1 MGEHRQEFERELEAI
16 EARIIELFAMI
27 AEDLPEATKAL
38 LSDDDVVQ
46 LLTEREKTIHAL
58 YPEIERLADREILLQ
73 APVAD
78 DLRFLLSV
86 LRILPEIEQSH
97 DLVVQIASR
106 ANHFLTDDLS
116 PRTRGLA
123 ERMGNL
129 AADMWRQAA
138 DCWYQ
143 RDRTAAFALSGRD
156 DEMDELYS
164 SLIADGAPGDDGD
177 DAGGAVLR
185 AAGRPRGQHR
195 PPRGL
200 PGRIRGVRRLQGIR
214 AGLALLPAAHRAM
227 SPAGPGRTALFGTRS
242 PGQTGEEDE
251 PVGI

>member
-1 MGEHRQEFERELEAI
+1 MNQERSARYACPMGEHRAEFERELEAI
-16 EARIIELFAMI
+16 EAKVIELFAMI

-38 LSDDDVVQ
+38 LTGDNEAMQ
-46 LLTEREKTIHAL
+46 RLAERDKVIHAL
-58 YPEIERLADREILLQ
+58 YPEIEQLANREILLQ

-129 AADMWRQAA
+129 ASDMWRQAA

-143 RDRTAAFALSGRD
+143 RDRTAAFALSERD

-164 SLIADGAPGDDGD
+164 SLIAELASGQMSVPVTMELTLVARFYERLGDHAVNVARRVVYLAGSAPGS
-177 DAGGAVLR
+177 
-185 AAGRPRGQHR
+185 
-195 PPRGL
+195 
-200 PGRIRGVRRLQGIR
+200 PG
-214 AGLALLPAAHRAM
+214 PAA
-227 SPAGPGRTALFGTRS
+227 
-242 PGQTGEEDE
+242 D
-251 PVGI
+251 

>member
-16 EARIIELFAMI
+16 EARVIELFAMI
-27 AEDLPEATKAL
+27 AEDLPLATKAL
-38 LSDDDVVQ
+38 LSGNDDVMRP
-46 LLTEREKTIHAL
+46 LTDREKTIHSL

-86 LRILPEIEQSH
+86 LRIVPEIEQSH

-106 ANHFLTDDLS
+106 GSHFLSEDLS
-116 PRTRGLA
+116 PRTRGLV

-129 AADMWRQAA
+129 ASGMWRQAA

-143 RDRTAAFALSGRD
+143 RDRTAAFALSERD

-164 SLIADGAPGDDGD
+164 SLIGELASGQMALPVTMEMTLVARFYERLGDHAVNIARRVVYLAGSGGSAGSSGPAPG
-177 DAGGAVLR
+177 
-185 AAGRPRGQHR
+185 
-195 PPRGL
+195 
-200 PGRIRGVRRLQGIR
+200 
-214 AGLALLPAAHRAM
+214 
-227 SPAGPGRTALFGTRS
+227 
-242 PGQTGEEDE
+242 
-251 PVGI
+251 